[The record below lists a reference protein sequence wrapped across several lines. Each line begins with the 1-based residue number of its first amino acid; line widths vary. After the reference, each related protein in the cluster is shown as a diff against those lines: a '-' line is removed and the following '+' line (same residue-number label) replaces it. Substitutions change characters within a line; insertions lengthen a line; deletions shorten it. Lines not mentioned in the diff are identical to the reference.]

1 MYISVHKKYLGKPI
15 TITKKKTKKKIVLR
29 VREIHLLQ
37 TTFLISIDGDLV
49 PQNEISIVGD

>member
-1 MYISVHKKYLGKPI
+1 MYIYVHKRYLWKPI
-15 TITKKKTKKKIVLR
+15 TITKKKKKKIVLR

-37 TTFLISIDGDLV
+37 ITFLISTDGDLV